1 MQLMREIDVH
11 GKKTG
16 AAAVAIKKQAY
27 LNHWNSFLVLNEN
40 DDIERDI
47 LISRTC
53 QSNLVC

>member
-1 MQLMREIDVH
+1 MREIDVNE
-11 GKKTG
+11 KKTG

-47 LISRTC
+47 LISRAC